1 MRFKTSNISSISNIQ
16 NFEILFK
23 EYFSPLTY
31 YAIRYVKDDD
41 MAKEIVQAVFL
52 SLWEKRYEL
61 HSDTPLRS
69 YLFRAVHNRCMN
81 YLRDKAKFHSKD
93 ITEIDYLFK
102 LEKDGSE
109 NYEFHELE
117 ARIINEINKLPPN
130 CSRIFRL
137 SRFEGKKYKEI
148 AMELGVSVKT
158 VEAQMSKA
166 LMILREK
173 LADFLHLI
181 IFFVLFFF
189 ER

>member
-1 MRFKTSNISSISNIQ
+1 MKTKTSNISSICSINS
-16 NFEILFK
+16 FEALFR

-41 MAKEIVQAVFL
+41 MAKEIVQTVFL
-52 SLWEKRYEL
+52 SLWERRYEL

-93 ITEIDYLFK
+93 ITEIDYLLK
-102 LEKDGSE
+102 LEMDGSD
-109 NYEFHELE
+109 NYELHELE
-117 ARIINEINKLPPN
+117 VRIINEVNQLPPN
-130 CSRIFRL
+130 CGRIFRL

-173 LADFLHLI
+173 LKDFLLLI
-181 IFFVLFFF
+181 IFFVLSFF
-189 ER
+189 